1 MFHTGVPYRSQWYYD
16 WSCGTGLSQN
26 WHNGKKGLLT
36 AWKQRVSFHD
46 LLWWWRHTLLSVY
59 GTIGSWIRQLRLCIL
74 RMSDHHIRSLRSYL
88 FQDQCHIHEIR
99 KDQMQHLVLPVSDRV
114 KNDHNTVWSWLLLIQ
129 DPKKDLKS
137 TSVAFAK
144 AVLRT
149 SRYRPDTRQHPGLWW
164 SQSSGHFSYSE
175 AS

>member
-1 MFHTGVPYRSQWYYD
+1 MCIRDRLTLEFLLLLLLFLWSYKLVFHSLFVIQSYHNPLAMINFCLLYTSTGVPYRSQWYYD

-88 FQDQCHIHEIR
+88 FQDQWHIHEIR
-99 KDQMQHLVLPVSDRV
+99 CV
-114 KNDHNTVWSWLLLIQ
+114 
-129 DPKKDLKS
+129 
-137 TSVAFAK
+137 
-144 AVLRT
+144 
-149 SRYRPDTRQHPGLWW
+149 
-164 SQSSGHFSYSE
+164 
-175 AS
+175 